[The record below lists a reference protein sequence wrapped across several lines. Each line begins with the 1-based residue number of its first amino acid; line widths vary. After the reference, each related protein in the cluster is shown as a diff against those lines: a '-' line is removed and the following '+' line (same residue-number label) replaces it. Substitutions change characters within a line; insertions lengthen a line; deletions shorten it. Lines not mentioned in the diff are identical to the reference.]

1 MGSPP
6 VQPGAGHSVE
16 TEQRRTA
23 ASWSPV
29 STHSRQLQRLER
41 ARAEHT
47 HRAVPLHPVSKQAGW
62 AACLEA
68 CSRGT
73 VGPAAP
79 TGRAALG
86 RAGVLCA
93 HPPYGRWAPYPQNN
107 LPALPSVPHTAPQ
120 AELWNSDPWCCL
132 APTPYPA
139 PPRTHTVGWAS

>member
-1 MGSPP
+1 MGPSEHP
-6 VQPGAGHSVE
+6 
-16 TEQRRTA
+16 
-23 ASWSPV
+23 
-29 STHSRQLQRLER
+29 QRLER

-47 HRAVPLHPVSKQAGW
+47 HSAVPLHPVSKQAGW
-62 AACLEA
+62 AACPEA

-107 LPALPSVPHTAPQ
+107 LPALPPVPYTAPQ
-120 AELWNSDPWCCL
+120 AELWNSDPWRCL

-139 PPRTHTVGWAS
+139 PPRTHTAGWAS